1 MYERRLKGN
10 GVRVSNCPAA
20 VSRPYIG
27 REQESH
33 LPKVVKPRKP
43 NSPKLGRRLRLGG
56 ESEDLPKTS
65 RTGMLAE
72 RTSSMC
78 ASWIGRVWLLSL
90 HYIYMNKNFT
100 SLAFA
105 LLVSASALAQT
116 TTIRVQ
122 GAPRKV
128 STALAA
134 NIKKAAEATTS
145 TGIDFSKIERWTGQ
159 GDCQAALAI
168 KWADG
173 QNEGKTLVW
182 GYRWN
187 STETKTGEDLIR
199 AVVKADPALYMMATQ
214 ASWGFYIGAFGYDA
228 DADRYVTLTTM
239 TSELYPRNG
248 VFDIPSSEFET
259 SASTDWGNGDSWNS
273 PSGYTDYWSYYVAEK
288 ASDVLGYSQVGA
300 GDRKL
305 TNGCVDAYV
314 FTSSTSENVYDGNL
328 SYLPATVDYTQGV
341 FVLNEGSYTHE
352 NASVN
357 HLADDGSWSYYVAK
371 EIGATGCYCTPWGN
385 RYYIMA
391 KQPKDAGAEV
401 SGGRITICDA
411 NSMRII
417 KQIENIGSKGGDGRS
432 FCGVDEHKA
441 YVSTSD
447 GIYVFDLDN
456 MEITGT
462 VLTLD
467 YGNGQCGNMVRLN
480 DYVYAVECNKNIHI
494 INCADN
500 SIVKTIPA
508 AGCGSIVMAKD
519 GSLWVSKGDGIA
531 RIDTE
536 KQELVDIK
544 LAEGIGTPSTSAA
557 NGNNAWNPDG
567 LCASMQHNVLYWTTS
582 VKYDTKKAYKYDI
595 DTNTASLIIDLT
607 DGRAFYATSALR
619 VDPKTDCIYTNLV
632 NGWTFN
638 DNVVRKYDADGKQ
651 LAEYTMKSNYWFP
664 EVFVFPDTEDPVAG
678 KMDAVAVDEN
688 KEKEIDLSNVCTDAD
703 NFQAAIVKTVQSVT
717 DEAVAT
723 ATVKNGKLVVKG
735 IKAGSTTATI
745 AFCSNGITTTADVN
759 INVSAAAGI
768 SSTDAAANRHEV
780 ARYTVDGR
788 RINQPQ
794 KGLNIVKF
802 SDGSVKK
809 VVVE

>member
-1 MYERRLKGN
+1 
-10 GVRVSNCPAA
+10 
-20 VSRPYIG
+20 
-27 REQESH
+27 
-33 LPKVVKPRKP
+33 
-43 NSPKLGRRLRLGG
+43 
-56 ESEDLPKTS
+56 
-65 RTGMLAE
+65 
-72 RTSSMC
+72 
-78 ASWIGRVWLLSL
+78 
-90 HYIYMNKNFT
+90 MNKNFT

-173 QNEGKTLVW
+173 QNEDKTLVW

-259 SASTDWGNGDSWNS
+259 SASTDWGDGDSWNS

-288 ASDVLGYSQVGA
+288 ASDALGYSNVGA
-300 GDRKL
+300 SGRTL

-314 FTSSTSENVYDGNL
+314 FTSSSSENVYDGNL

-341 FVLNEGSYTHE
+341 YLVNEDWTGHRNSTVNFLSKDGTFVYDHVQNVGMT
-352 NASVN
+352 A
-357 HLADDGSWSYYVAK
+357 
-371 EIGATGCYCTPWGN
+371 CYGTFYGN
-385 RYYIMA
+385 RFYAIS
-391 KQPKDAGAEV
+391 KKNNGLKTDDAF
-401 SGGRITICDA
+401 GRITVCDA
-411 NSMRII
+411 NSTRII
-417 KQIENIGSKGGDGRS
+417 KQIKEIAGKDGRS
-432 FCGVDEHKA
+432 FCGVDEQKA
-441 YVSTSD
+441 YVSTSG
-447 GIYVFDLDN
+447 GIYTLNLDELSVGSAIKN
-456 MEITGT
+456 ADGGAANLGE
-462 VLTLD
+462 
-467 YGNGQCGNMVRLN
+467 CGNMVRLGN
-480 DYVYAVECNKNIHI
+480 YVYAIEYKKNLHVIDCSTDRI
-494 INCADN
+494 VA
-500 SIVKTIPA
+500 SIA
-508 AGCGSIVMAKD
+508 AKVFSITMSKD
-519 GSLWVSKGDGIA
+519 GSLWVSTDKGIS
-531 RIDTE
+531 RVDTAAN
-536 KQELVDIK
+536 K
-544 LAEGIGTPSTSAA
+544 LEAISLPEGIDVPA
-557 NGNNAWNPDG
+557 NSSGAWCPDG
-567 LCASMQHNVLYWTTS
+567 LCASMQNNVIYWTSASGWNTLR
-582 VKYDTKKAYKYDI
+582 VFKYDI
-595 DTNTASLIIDLT
+595 DKNEFAKVLDLS
-607 DGRAFYATSALR
+607 D
-619 VDPKTDCIYTNLV
+619 
-632 NGWTFN
+632 
-638 DNVVRKYDADGKQ
+638 DADKWKMYSTSNLRIDPVTDNLYVSLFKDYGVTDYAVRVYDNKGNKLNQ
-651 LAEYTMKSNYWFP
+651 YDLEQKNYWFP
-664 EVFVFPDTEDPVAG
+664 GMFVFPDTEDPVAG

-703 NFQAAIVKTVQSVT
+703 NFQAAIVKTVQSVA
-717 DEAVAT
+717 DETVAT

-759 INVSAAAGI
+759 INVSAAVGI
-768 SSTDAAANRHEV
+768 SSTDAAANLHEV

-794 KGLNIVKF
+794 KGLNIIKY